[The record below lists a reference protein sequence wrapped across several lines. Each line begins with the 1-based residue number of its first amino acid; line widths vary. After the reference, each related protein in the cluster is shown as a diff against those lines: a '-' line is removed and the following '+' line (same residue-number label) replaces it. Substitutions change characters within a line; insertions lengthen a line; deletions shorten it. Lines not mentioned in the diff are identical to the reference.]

1 MKGVRV
7 IWKSHSSEITKGYL
21 RLSVR
26 DSELGKTKVV
36 SLNLPPISERHFDK
50 VKQRVKSS
58 FKDFEKYN
66 VVIEKVLKEY
76 EIRKTPDFIK
86 EEKKTLNFFVENML
100 IPNCK
105 SQGTTEKY
113 RNILNLLTLFHKEK
127 YNINEILMKSITIEF
142 INEWKV
148 WLRVKRNLTENTI
161 SYKTKTFSSFISKSI
176 NDGYYTY
183 FTNPFKSIKNVIT
196 EKHIEFLTEMEIER
210 LINTKLYE
218 INRNDKSLGKNK
230 ELNPKRKTNNTF
242 SINEVRLWFLF
253 QLFQHGIRVSDL
265 STLRWSNFYFDDN
278 ELRISKRMIKTKHI
292 LTTMVYYPGM
302 YILLNYIPQEILS
315 EKEKEEIDNFKM
327 LNDKVVR
334 DQKTDKSEKI
344 EVKFRNIFDFD
355 FEKIG
360 DDLYLISEE
369 CIENQVI
376 YITTLL
382 KNPTPKFD
390 IVSLLKHREYDIDL
404 DTDDKIKNDER
415 LVQLNKIEEYIKIEK
430 INRLKSI
437 NQIIETNNNN
447 IYKLTINI
455 ILRLKNHKDYSNRF
469 VFPILKDKDFS
480 NILKEEDFDK
490 MDKKQ
495 YSKFVG
501 RRSYYNRILRYV
513 GNQCDITNLTTHKSR
528 HSYTSLII
536 KYNED
541 INLYDLMKSLGHK
554 NLSTTQGYI
563 QNFVNKRVDTIG
575 KGFSDMFNVSLSPNK
590 LKI

>member
-1 MKGVRV
+1 MKGVRI

-58 FKDFEKYN
+58 FKDYEKYN
-66 VVIEKVLKEY
+66 HLIEKVLKEY
-76 EIRKTPDFIK
+76 EIRKNPTFIR

-105 SQGTTEKY
+105 SQGTKEKY

-127 YNINEILMKSITIEF
+127 YNIDDILLKSISVDF

-161 SYKTKTFSSFISKSI
+161 SYKTKTFSSFISKTI
-176 NDGYYTY
+176 NEGYYSY
-183 FTNPFKSIKNVIT
+183 ISNPFKSIKNVIT
-196 EKHIEFLTEMEIER
+196 EKHIDFLTEMEIER
-210 LINTKLYE
+210 LINTELYE

-230 ELNPKRKTNNTF
+230 DVNNKRKNTF

-253 QLFQHGIRVSDL
+253 QLFQHGVRVSDL
-265 STLRWSNFYFDDN
+265 MTLRWNNFFFDDN

-292 LTTMVYYPGM
+292 LTTMLYYPGM
-302 YILLNYIPQEILS
+302 YILLNYIPKEILS
-315 EKEKEEIDNFKM
+315 EREKEEIEELKM

-334 DQKTDKSEKI
+334 DHQTDKSEKI
-344 EVKFRNIFDFD
+344 EVKFRNIFNFD

-369 CIENQVI
+369 CVENEVI
-376 YITTLL
+376 LINFLH
-382 KNPTPKFD
+382 KNPNITFD
-390 IVSLLKHREYDIDL
+390 KETQLPNRNFDVDLDIDNN
-404 DTDDKIKNDER
+404 IVNDER
-415 LVQLNKIEEYIKIEK
+415 LVQLDKIKEHIKVEK
-430 INRLKSI
+430 INRL
-437 NQIIETNNNN
+437 NRTNEIIKTNNNN
-447 IYKLTINI
+447 LYKLTTSI
-455 ILRLKNHKDYSNRF
+455 ILRLKNHSDYSNRF

-480 NILKEEDFDK
+480 NIIKEEDFDR

-501 RRSYYNRILRYV
+501 RRSYYNRILRFV
-513 GNQCDITNLTTHKSR
+513 GNQCNISNLTTHKSR
-528 HSYTSLII
+528 HSYTSLVM
-536 KYNED
+536 KYNDD

-563 QNFVNKRVDTIG
+563 QSFVNKRVDNIG